1 MLLLLLILTS
11 SGNTLLPTRPTAD
24 SDTLTAPESDDE
36 DEADDEAESSGTGE
50 CAGLCAPFG

>member
-1 MLLLLLILTS
+1 MLLLLILTS

-24 SDTLTAPESDDE
+24 SDTLTAPDGDD

-50 CAGLCAPFG
+50 